1 MDRFLRSGS
10 VDLRPG
16 IVETTARRQAMSR
29 MLNFHE
35 AGWATARD
43 CAVAGR
49 RKDALAALTPLLRGM
64 DAPERL
70 VLSAHRLAA
79 RLHYAESRFRKA
91 RIHLRIAHRL
101 DSKNSEIA
109 FELGQAWE
117 RDPLGSDRRALRWY
131 RMASRLTPESP
142 KHLAAYGRSLVR
154 ADRVRLGCRKLR
166 HAAAKVSSEAF
177 VLQCLV
183 DGFREAG
190 RPHEAYRTAAKARF
204 LAPKSTEIQA
214 IWIDV
219 NLGNKAFAPA
229 SRPASLLPFTP
240 PAGIGP
246 RLLRHGPATAAR
258 PRFLRLHG

>member
-1 MDRFLRSGS
+1 
-10 VDLRPG
+10 
-16 IVETTARRQAMSR
+16 MSR

-43 CAVAGR
+43 HAVAGR
-49 RKDALAALTPLLRGM
+49 RRDALAALTPLLRGT

-70 VLSAHRLAA
+70 ILSAHRLAA
-79 RLHYAESRFRKA
+79 RLHYGESRFRKA
-91 RIHLRIAHRL
+91 RIHLRTAHRL
-101 DSKNSEIA
+101 DPKNAEIA

-117 RDPLGSDRRALRWY
+117 RDPLGNDRRALRWY
-131 RMASRLTPESP
+131 RLASRLNAGSP
-142 KHLAAYGRSLVR
+142 KYLAAYGRSLVR

-166 HAAAKVSSEAF
+166 MAAAKPSSEGL

-190 RPHEAYRTAAKARF
+190 RPREAYRTAAKARF
-204 LAPKSTEIQA
+204 LAPKCAETQA
-214 IWIDV
+214 IWVDA
-219 NLGNKAFAPA
+219 NLRNQASAPRLGA
-229 SRPASLLPFTP
+229 ARLLPFTP

-246 RLLRHGPATAAR
+246 RLLRHGPATASR

>member
-1 MDRFLRSGS
+1 
-10 VDLRPG
+10 
-16 IVETTARRQAMSR
+16 MSR

-43 CAVAGR
+43 HATAGR
-49 RKDALAALTPLLRGM
+49 RRESLSALSPLLRGT

-79 RLHYAESRFRKA
+79 RLHYADARFRKA
-91 RIHLRIAHRL
+91 RIHLRLAHRL
-101 DSKNSEIA
+101 DPNNAEIA

-131 RMASRLTPESP
+131 RMASQRNAGSA
-142 KHLAAYGRSLVR
+142 KYLAAYGRSLIR
-154 ADRVRLGCRKLR
+154 ADRVGLGCRNLR
-166 HAAAKVSSEAF
+166 LAASKASSEAF

-190 RPHEAYRTAAKARF
+190 RPREAYRMAAKARF
-204 LAPKSTEIQA
+204 LAPKCVETQA
-214 IWIDV
+214 IWIDA
-219 NLGNKAFAPA
+219 NLRKTVPNRTL
-229 SRPASLLPFTP
+229 RPASLLPFTP
-240 PAGIGP
+240 PAGLGP